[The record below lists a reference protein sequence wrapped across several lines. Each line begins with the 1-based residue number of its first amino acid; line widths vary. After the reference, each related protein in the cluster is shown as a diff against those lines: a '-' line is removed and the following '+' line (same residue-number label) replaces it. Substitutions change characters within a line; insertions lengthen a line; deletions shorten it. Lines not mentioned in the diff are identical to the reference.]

1 MTSLAP
7 PPALSQPEPKAPVVE
22 LYGAPSP
29 PKSFFFAGAGYAYG
43 VGCGVGPFFGMG
55 VALGPRPLFG
65 AGAGIGV
72 YCGCGFGAG
81 AVIGN
86 GSGYI
91 PMGATTAFFYT
102 PRLLW
107 AERIV
112 EERRRRQ
119 DARRTENGDDM
130 WSSSGRFL
138 QKMWTLGI
146 RRFCI
151 SS

>member
-1 MTSLAP
+1 MTSLP
-7 PPALSQPEPKAPVVE
+7 PPPGLTALEPKAPVVE

-43 VGCGVGPFFGMG
+43 VGCGLGPFFGMG

-65 AGAGIGV
+65 AGAGMGV

-107 AERIV
+107 AERMV
-112 EERRRRQ
+112 EKRRKRK
-119 DARRTENGDDM
+119 DAREESGEDI
-130 WSSSGRFL
+130 WSSSGRML
-138 QKMWTLGI
+138 KRMWTLGL
-146 RRFCI
+146 RRFRV